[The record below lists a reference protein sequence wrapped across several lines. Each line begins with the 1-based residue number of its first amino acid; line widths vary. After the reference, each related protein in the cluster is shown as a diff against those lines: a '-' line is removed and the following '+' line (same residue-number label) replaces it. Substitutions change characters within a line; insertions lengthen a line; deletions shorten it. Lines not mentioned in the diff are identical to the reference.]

1 MNIYQVNTFT
11 NKVFLGNSIG
21 VCLLNEPVENDY
33 MKNVALELNLS
44 ETIFLCKGND
54 GYKTN
59 IFSPKCELSLCVKSI
74 LAASHILWQ
83 EGIID
88 EKENIKFYCKEDILE
103 TKLNSD
109 FIEIK
114 IPLTLEKKL
123 CLLHNFS
130 KTLNIED
137 DLTINYLENLKEQ
150 KTYIKGNNEFK
161 IRLEGENI
169 ILSGSAITVIVG
181 DLII

>member
-21 VCLLNEPVENDY
+21 VCLLNEPVEKDY
-33 MKNVALELNLS
+33 MENVALELNLS
-44 ETIFLCKGND
+44 ETIFLCKDTD

-59 IFSPKCELSLCVKSI
+59 IFSPKGELCLCIKSI

-83 EGIID
+83 EGLID
-88 EKENIKFYCKEDILE
+88 EKEHIKFYCREDVLE
-103 TKLNSD
+103 TKLNTD

-130 KTLNIED
+130 KALEIEE
-137 DLTINYLENLKEQ
+137 DLTIDYLESLKEQ
-150 KTYIKGNNEFK
+150 KTYIKGNSKFK

>member
-21 VCLLNEPVENDY
+21 VCLLNEPKEKHY
-33 MKNVALELNLS
+33 MENVALELNLS
-44 ETIFLCKGND
+44 ETIFLCKKND
-54 GYKTN
+54 GYKAN
-59 IFSPKCELSLCVKSI
+59 IFSPKGKLSLCVKPI

-83 EGIID
+83 EGVID
-88 EKENIKFYCKEDILE
+88 EKEQIKFYCDEYVLKAN
-103 TKLNSD
+103 LNNE
-109 FIEIK
+109 FIEITV
-114 IPLTLEKKL
+114 PLNLEKKL

-130 KTLNIED
+130 KALKLEQ
-137 DLTINYLENLKEQ
+137 DLTIDYFKKLTQEKIFTKENTTFKIKLEN
-150 KTYIKGNNEFK
+150 
-161 IRLEGENI
+161 ENI